1 MTQEEKDKYVEQ
13 NENWIASQKNYI
25 NGFVIGIRN
34 AVDMVNHHTEYLE
47 ITRPQLIKEE
57 KYLEDA
63 KEIFRNS
70 CIENEIEIPEWA
82 K

>member
-1 MTQEEKDKYVEQ
+1 MTQEEKLRYVEQ

-34 AVDMVNHHTEYLE
+34 ANDMVAYHTEYLK
-47 ITRPQLIKEE
+47 ITEPQLEKEY

-63 KEIFRNS
+63 ISVFKES
-70 CIENEIEIPEWA
+70 CIQNGIDIPDFA